1 MPKEIGDR
9 LYKTGDWGY
18 LRSDGSLEIC
28 GRCDTMVKIRGY
40 TVELQ
45 VNTLIIYNCLSF
57 VIYKQL
63 LIILFIFCVAIGYR
77 SYYFK

>member
-1 MPKEIGDR
+1 VPKEFGDR

-45 VNTLIIYNCLSF
+45 VSIYS
-57 VIYKQL
+57 I
-63 LIILFIFCVAIGYR
+63 
-77 SYYFK
+77 